1 MAWCQEQGSVNGTSW
16 VYIICDTTYME
27 FKKHI
32 TNFYLLFMCVHAVEI
47 KKNETKILPELISP
61 EKDI

>member
-1 MAWCQEQGSVNGTSW
+1 MNGTSW

-27 FKKHI
+27 FKKQI
-32 TNFYLLFMCVHAVEI
+32 TNFYLLFMCVHVVEI

>member
-1 MAWCQEQGSVNGTSW
+1 
-16 VYIICDTTYME
+16 ME
-27 FKKHI
+27 FKEQT
-32 TNFYLLFMCVHAVEI
+32 TNFYLLFMCVHVMEI